1 MITQRFGGALAL
13 AVLGLSLTGGGV
25 ALAATTDAPVAGT
38 TACTNL
44 VNVQSD
50 VIAARATLQAD
61 VNTLNA
67 DLRATPVVDAT
78 VAADRA
84 KVAQDQAHLDVVV
97 GNVTASLCT
106 GTTTADPAT
115 VDPTPAPVTPRAR
128 PVQTVAQIDDAI
140 DALSCTSSNA
150 DVLAVDRAIAARQVQ
165 HLTRPRARR
174 PTQHP
179 DRLARTAP
187 PVPPAAPPPQQSAK
201 ACGCV
206 LPTTV
211 VTPAPVVEAPVTE
224 APVTLSPATPYSA
237 VVPTQ
242 DDNSVATTSGSQI
255 ADVPVGSAQTG
266 AA

>member
-44 VNVQSD
+44 VNVQTD
-50 VIAARATLQAD
+50 VITARATLQAD

-78 VAADRA
+78 VTADRA

-97 GNVTASLCT
+97 NNVTASLCT

-165 HLTRPRARR
+165 HLPARE
-174 PTQHP
+174 PA
-179 DRLARTAP
+179 DRLNTRIDSLNCTTG
-187 PVPPAAPPPQQSAK
+187 AASRAAAAASAK